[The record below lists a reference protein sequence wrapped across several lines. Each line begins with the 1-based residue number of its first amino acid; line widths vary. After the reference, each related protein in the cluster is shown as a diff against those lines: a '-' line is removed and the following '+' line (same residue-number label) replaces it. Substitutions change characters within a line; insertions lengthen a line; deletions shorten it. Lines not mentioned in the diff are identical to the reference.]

1 VPEPDPVTD
10 PPTDVDP
17 PPLGVPPLG
26 VPPVGAP
33 GVEPVTLPP
42 VVDDVLVGV
51 TVGDDVGL
59 GEVVV
64 CACFFVAEEVGVAFG
79 TLVGG
84 ALAHPPE
91 VPVGFG
97 FALGELVVVALPVGV
112 ALAVPVA
119 LLVGVTLGVTVG
131 LGLLV
136 GVTGGVLVAVDGL
149 TGGLLVVLVG
159 DGLVFGEVLGDA

>member
-1 VPEPDPVTD
+1 LEVVPFPV
-10 PPTDVDP
+10 
-17 PPLGVPPLG
+17 
-26 VPPVGAP
+26 
-33 GVEPVTLPP
+33 GVEPSVGTVSPL
-42 VVDDVLVGV
+42 VVDDVLDVSDGL
-51 TVGDDVGL
+51 TGGDDDWL
-59 GEVVV
+59 GEVVW
-64 CACFFVAEEVGVAFG
+64 AFFVPVAEEVGVAFG
-79 TLVGG
+79 ALVGD

-119 LLVGVTLGVTVG
+119 LLVAVPLGVTVR
-131 LGLLV
+131 LGLSV
-136 GVTGGVLVAVDGL
+136 GVTWGVLVAVDGL